1 VLALKIGSG
10 IEAQVRW
17 PESPGLPQ
25 GTAFDRTAPCTAGDK
40 QVRQGGFDQTAIPLS
55 PGGFRTPQRKFDRW
69 HRSRPDWIF
78 SSIYNH
84 QQMLDF
90 HPHNHSMLRFI
101 KYSRYSD
108 RFDIIAPP
116 LPVRQ
121 SSYEERLEALTVV
134 YLELS
139 LPLQKALQAAEADLR
154 QLDVETCAMA
164 CSSLAG

>member
-1 VLALKIGSG
+1 MRKFDGQRAP
-10 IEAQVRW
+10 ACHRA
-17 PESPGLPQ
+17 
-25 GTAFDRTAPCTAGDK
+25 TAFDRTAPCTAGDK
-40 QVRQGGFDQTAIPLS
+40 QVRQVGFDQDSNPAVS
-55 PGGFRTPQRKFDRW
+55 PRGFRTPQRKFDRW

-101 KYSRYSD
+101 KYSRSLGPFRYYS
-108 RFDIIAPP
+108 PP

-121 SSYEERLEALTVV
+121 SSYEERRLEALTIV

-139 LPLQKALQAAEADLR
+139 LRCRRRCKPLKLISANSMWKHVQWLAAAWPVDLS
-154 QLDVETCAMA
+154 C
-164 CSSLAG
+164 